1 MLIEKHKNELLTL
14 LISMMNERQNC
25 GRILRLL
32 ILFCLYGI
40 CLPPLHAKQ
49 DIASPQQTGKTY
61 TIKGVVLDFNNEPII
76 GASVFIPGTSI
87 GVATDLDGNYVL
99 KVPANTKNIEFSY
112 IGYEKKVVP
121 FNPKDLN
128 VFRVVTMKEDSGIA
142 LEDVTIVAF
151 AKQKK
156 ESVLGS
162 VSTIKPAELKTTS
175 SNLTTGFAGKLAG
188 VVAYQRSGE
197 PGEDNAEFFIRG
209 VTTFGTGKA
218 DPLIL
223 IDNIELTSSDLARL
237 NTDDIASFSI
247 LKDATATALY
257 GARGAN
263 GVILVTTK
271 EGTEGKM
278 KLSFR
283 VESSFS
289 APSKE
294 VEIADP
300 LTFMKLHNEA
310 VRTRNPDGALPYL
323 ESAIAA
329 REKGLNPMVYP
340 MVDWK
345 DMLFKDFTT
354 NYRGNM
360 SLSGGGRVARY
371 YVALSYSRDNG
382 ILKQVP
388 SNLFDNN
395 IKLDKYTV
403 RSNVNINLTKTTE
416 LGVRVSGTF
425 DSYQGPIQGGSQVYS
440 QAIKASP
447 VLFPAM
453 YAPDAAN
460 QYTNHPMFGNY
471 GTSANYL
478 NPYAEMAR
486 GYKEYENTVILAQ
499 LELKQDFS
507 FITEGLKGR
516 LLGNV
521 TRTSYY
527 DLQRSYTPFYY
538 ALDSYDKTKDE
549 YTLSALNP
557 DLGTDYLGYSPGSK
571 KVGSSL
577 YLEASLSYDRTFVEK
592 HNVSGMLVY
601 TVREGKSGNENTL
614 QKSLPTRNL
623 GLAGRFTYGFSDRY
637 FAEFNFG
644 YNGSER
650 FDKSHRWGFFP
661 SGGLGWVV
669 SNEKFWADKPI
680 SKVINMLKLKGSYG
694 LVGNDNISNN
704 DNRFFYLS
712 EVNMNNSG
720 RGMNFGTNFDEGYN
734 GISISRYANPKI
746 GWEISHKI
754 NVGFELKLFNDLEIQ
769 AEYFKERRTNIL
781 QERADIPSLMGF
793 QAPIRANIGEAKG
806 HGVDISLDYSHIF
819 NKNWWTTVRGNF
831 TYASSEFSEY
841 EEPDYSAT
849 PWRSKIGSKLSQ
861 TYGYI
866 AERLFVDD
874 EDVANSPKQQ
884 FGEYTAGDIKY
895 KDINRDGII
904 DEQDIVPIGYPTTP
918 EIIYGF
924 GFSVGYKAFDF
935 NCFFQGSARSSF
947 FIDPLRI
954 TPFAQPYDP
963 GNELGG
969 KQANNALLQVIAN
982 NHWSE
987 SNQNMYAFW
996 PRLSDTAI
1004 SNNNQSSTWWL
1015 RDGTFLRMKSAEI
1028 GYTLPK
1034 RLTSKAKLE
1043 NLRIYV
1049 SGTNLFNISKFKIWD
1064 TEMGNNGLGYP
1075 VQRVFNV
1082 GIQLSL

>member
-14 LISMMNERQNC
+14 LISMMNEKQNC

-40 CLPPLHAKQ
+40 CLPPLHATQ

-538 ALDSYDKTKDE
+538 ALDSYDKKKDE

-680 SKVINMLKLKGSYG
+680 SKVVNMLKLKGSYG

-746 GWEISHKI
+746 GWEISHKM

-806 HGVDISLDYSHIF
+806 QGVDISLDYSHIF
-819 NKNWWTTVRGNF
+819 NKNLWTTIRGNF

-841 EEPDYSAT
+841 EEPNYSAT

-947 FIDPLRI
+947 FISPLRI

-963 GNELGG
+963 DNELGG
-969 KQANNALLQVIAN
+969 KQANNALLQVIAD

>member
-14 LISMMNERQNC
+14 LISMMNEKQNC

-538 ALDSYDKTKDE
+538 ALDSYDKKKDE

-571 KVGSSL
+571 K
-577 YLEASLSYDRTFVEK
+577 
-592 HNVSGMLVY
+592 
-601 TVREGKSGNENTL
+601 
-614 QKSLPTRNL
+614 
-623 GLAGRFTYGFSDRY
+623 
-637 FAEFNFG
+637 
-644 YNGSER
+644 
-650 FDKSHRWGFFP
+650 
-661 SGGLGWVV
+661 
-669 SNEKFWADKPI
+669 
-680 SKVINMLKLKGSYG
+680 
-694 LVGNDNISNN
+694 
-704 DNRFFYLS
+704 
-712 EVNMNNSG
+712 
-720 RGMNFGTNFDEGYN
+720 
-734 GISISRYANPKI
+734 
-746 GWEISHKI
+746 
-754 NVGFELKLFNDLEIQ
+754 
-769 AEYFKERRTNIL
+769 
-781 QERADIPSLMGF
+781 
-793 QAPIRANIGEAKG
+793 
-806 HGVDISLDYSHIF
+806 
-819 NKNWWTTVRGNF
+819 
-831 TYASSEFSEY
+831 
-841 EEPDYSAT
+841 
-849 PWRSKIGSKLSQ
+849 
-861 TYGYI
+861 
-866 AERLFVDD
+866 
-874 EDVANSPKQQ
+874 
-884 FGEYTAGDIKY
+884 
-895 KDINRDGII
+895 
-904 DEQDIVPIGYPTTP
+904 
-918 EIIYGF
+918 
-924 GFSVGYKAFDF
+924 
-935 NCFFQGSARSSF
+935 
-947 FIDPLRI
+947 
-954 TPFAQPYDP
+954 
-963 GNELGG
+963 
-969 KQANNALLQVIAN
+969 
-982 NHWSE
+982 
-987 SNQNMYAFW
+987 
-996 PRLSDTAI
+996 
-1004 SNNNQSSTWWL
+1004 
-1015 RDGTFLRMKSAEI
+1015 
-1028 GYTLPK
+1028 
-1034 RLTSKAKLE
+1034 
-1043 NLRIYV
+1043 
-1049 SGTNLFNISKFKIWD
+1049 
-1064 TEMGNNGLGYP
+1064 
-1075 VQRVFNV
+1075 
-1082 GIQLSL
+1082 

>member
-1 MLIEKHKNELLTL
+1 
-14 LISMMNERQNC
+14 MMNEKQNC
-25 GRILRLL
+25 GRILQLL

-40 CLPPLHAKQ
+40 CFTPLYAKQ
-49 DIASPQQTGKTY
+49 DVASPQQSGKTY
-61 TIKGVVLDFNNEPII
+61 TIKGVVLDFNNEPVI
-76 GASVFIPGTSI
+76 GASVFIPGTNI
-87 GVATDLDGNYVL
+87 GVATDMDGNYTL
-99 KVPANTKNIEFSY
+99 KVPANAKTIEFTY

-121 FNPKDLN
+121 FNPKNLN

-142 LEDVTIVAF
+142 LEDVTVVAF

-283 VESSFS
+283 VETSFS

-354 NYRGNM
+354 NYRGNL

-371 YVALSYSRDNG
+371 YVALSYAKDNG

-425 DSYQGPIQGGSQVYS
+425 DSYQGPISGGAQVYS

-460 QYTNHPMFGNY
+460 QHISYPMFGNY

-486 GYKEYENTVILAQ
+486 GYKEYENTVVLAQ

-507 FITEGLKGR
+507 FITQGLKGR

-527 DLQRSYTPFYY
+527 DIQRSYVPFYY
-538 ALDSYDKTKDE
+538 AMDSYDKTKDE
-549 YTLSALNP
+549 YVLSALNP
-557 DLGTDYLGYSPGSK
+557 DAGTDYLGYSPGSK

-577 YLEASLSYDRTFVEK
+577 YLEASVSYDRTFVDK

-601 TVREGKSGNENTL
+601 TVREAKNGNESTL

-694 LVGNDNISNN
+694 LVGNDNISDNN
-704 DNRFFYLS
+704 NRFFYLS
-712 EVNMNNSG
+712 EVTMGDSKRNMV
-720 RGMNFGTNFDEGYN
+720 FGTNFDKGYN
-734 GISISRYANPKI
+734 GISIGRYANPKI
-746 GWEISHKI
+746 GWEISHKL
-754 NVGFELKLFNDLEIQ
+754 NVGFEMKLFNDLEIQ

-781 QERADIPSLMGF
+781 QERADIPTLMGF

-806 HGVDISLDYSHIF
+806 QGVDISLDYSHIF
-819 NKNWWTTVRGNF
+819 NKNWWATVRGNF

-895 KDINRDGII
+895 KDINHDGII

-924 GFSVGYKAFDF
+924 GFSVGYKDFDF

-963 GNELGG
+963 DNELGG
-969 KQANNALLQVIAN
+969 KQANNALLQVIAD

-987 SNQNMYAFW
+987 ANQNMYAFW
-996 PRLSDTAI
+996 PRLSNTAI
-1004 SNNNQSSTWWL
+1004 NNNNQSSTWWL

-1043 NLRIYV
+1043 NLRIYI

-1075 VQRVFNV
+1075 VQRVFNI

>member
-1 MLIEKHKNELLTL
+1 
-14 LISMMNERQNC
+14 MMNEKQNC

-329 REKGLNPMVYP
+329 REKELNPMAYP

-746 GWEISHKI
+746 GWEISHKM

-963 GNELGG
+963 DNELGG

>member
-1 MLIEKHKNELLTL
+1 MINEK
-14 LISMMNERQNC
+14 QNGG
-25 GRILRLL
+25 GRILQLL
-32 ILFCLYGI
+32 ILFCLYGM
-40 CLPPLHAKQ
+40 CTAPLYAKQ
-49 DIASPQQTGKTY
+49 DTASPQQTGKSY
-61 TIKGVVLDFNNEPII
+61 TIKGIVLDFNNEPII
-76 GASVFIPGTSI
+76 GASVYIPGTNT
-87 GVATDLDGNYVL
+87 GVATDLDGNFTL
-99 KVPANTKNIEFSY
+99 KVPANTKTIEFSY
-112 IGYEKKVVP
+112 IGFEKKIIE
-121 FNPKDLN
+121 FNPKNLN
-128 VFRVVTMKEDSGIA
+128 IFRVVTMKEDSGIA

-223 IDNIELTSSDLARL
+223 IDNIELTSADLARL

-263 GVILVTTK
+263 GVILVATK

-294 VEIADP
+294 VEIAEP

-329 REKGLNPMVYP
+329 REKGLNPNVYP
-340 MVDWK
+340 MVNWK
-345 DMLFKDFTT
+345 DMLFRDFTT

-395 IKLDKYTV
+395 IQLNKYTV
-403 RSNVNINLTKTTE
+403 RSNININLTKTTE

-425 DSYQGPIQGGSQVYS
+425 DSYQGPLAGGSQVYS

-447 VLFPAM
+447 VLFPAT
-453 YAPDAAN
+453 YVPDAAN
-460 QYTNHPMFGNY
+460 QHANYPLFGNY

-486 GYKEYENTVILAQ
+486 GYKEYENTVVLAQ

-507 FITEGLKGR
+507 FITQGLKGR

-521 TRTSYY
+521 NRTSYY

-549 YTLSALNP
+549 YILSALNP
-557 DLGTDYLGYSPGSK
+557 DLGTDYLGYSPGAK

-577 YLEASLSYDRTFVEK
+577 YLEASLSYDRTFEEK

-601 TVREGKSGNENTL
+601 TVREGKSGNESTL

-637 FAEFNFG
+637 FA
-644 YNGSER
+644 
-650 FDKSHRWGFFP
+650 
-661 SGGLGWVV
+661 
-669 SNEKFWADKPI
+669 
-680 SKVINMLKLKGSYG
+680 
-694 LVGNDNISNN
+694 
-704 DNRFFYLS
+704 
-712 EVNMNNSG
+712 
-720 RGMNFGTNFDEGYN
+720 
-734 GISISRYANPKI
+734 
-746 GWEISHKI
+746 
-754 NVGFELKLFNDLEIQ
+754 
-769 AEYFKERRTNIL
+769 
-781 QERADIPSLMGF
+781 
-793 QAPIRANIGEAKG
+793 
-806 HGVDISLDYSHIF
+806 
-819 NKNWWTTVRGNF
+819 
-831 TYASSEFSEY
+831 
-841 EEPDYSAT
+841 
-849 PWRSKIGSKLSQ
+849 
-861 TYGYI
+861 
-866 AERLFVDD
+866 
-874 EDVANSPKQQ
+874 
-884 FGEYTAGDIKY
+884 
-895 KDINRDGII
+895 
-904 DEQDIVPIGYPTTP
+904 
-918 EIIYGF
+918 
-924 GFSVGYKAFDF
+924 
-935 NCFFQGSARSSF
+935 
-947 FIDPLRI
+947 
-954 TPFAQPYDP
+954 
-963 GNELGG
+963 
-969 KQANNALLQVIAN
+969 
-982 NHWSE
+982 
-987 SNQNMYAFW
+987 
-996 PRLSDTAI
+996 
-1004 SNNNQSSTWWL
+1004 
-1015 RDGTFLRMKSAEI
+1015 
-1028 GYTLPK
+1028 
-1034 RLTSKAKLE
+1034 
-1043 NLRIYV
+1043 
-1049 SGTNLFNISKFKIWD
+1049 
-1064 TEMGNNGLGYP
+1064 
-1075 VQRVFNV
+1075 
-1082 GIQLSL
+1082 

>member
-14 LISMMNERQNC
+14 LISMMNEKQNC

-162 VSTIKPAELKTTS
+162 VSTIKPTELKTTS

-720 RGMNFGTNFDEGYN
+720 RGMSFGTNFDEGYN

-746 GWEISHKI
+746 GWEISHKM

-963 GNELGG
+963 DNELGG

-1034 RLTSKAKLE
+1034 RLTGKAKLE

>member
-14 LISMMNERQNC
+14 LIFMMNEKQNC

-453 YAPDAAN
+453 YAPDAAK

-538 ALDSYDKTKDE
+538 ALDSYDKKKDE

-680 SKVINMLKLKGSYG
+680 SKVVNMLKLKGSYG

-746 GWEISHKI
+746 GWEISHKM

-806 HGVDISLDYSHIF
+806 QGVDISLDYSHIF
-819 NKNWWTTVRGNF
+819 NKNLWTTIRGNF

-947 FIDPLRI
+947 FISPLRI

-963 GNELGG
+963 DNELGG
-969 KQANNALLQVIAN
+969 KQANNALLQVIAD

>member
-1 MLIEKHKNELLTL
+1 
-14 LISMMNERQNC
+14 
-25 GRILRLL
+25 
-32 ILFCLYGI
+32 
-40 CLPPLHAKQ
+40 
-49 DIASPQQTGKTY
+49 
-61 TIKGVVLDFNNEPII
+61 
-76 GASVFIPGTSI
+76 
-87 GVATDLDGNYVL
+87 
-99 KVPANTKNIEFSY
+99 
-112 IGYEKKVVP
+112 
-121 FNPKDLN
+121 
-128 VFRVVTMKEDSGIA
+128 
-142 LEDVTIVAF
+142 
-151 AKQKK
+151 
-156 ESVLGS
+156 
-162 VSTIKPAELKTTS
+162 
-175 SNLTTGFAGKLAG
+175 
-188 VVAYQRSGE
+188 
-197 PGEDNAEFFIRG
+197 
-209 VTTFGTGKA
+209 
-218 DPLIL
+218 
-223 IDNIELTSSDLARL
+223 
-237 NTDDIASFSI
+237 
-247 LKDATATALY
+247 
-257 GARGAN
+257 
-263 GVILVTTK
+263 
-271 EGTEGKM
+271 
-278 KLSFR
+278 
-283 VESSFS
+283 
-289 APSKE
+289 
-294 VEIADP
+294 
-300 LTFMKLHNEA
+300 
-310 VRTRNPDGALPYL
+310 
-323 ESAIAA
+323 
-329 REKGLNPMVYP
+329 
-340 MVDWK
+340 
-345 DMLFKDFTT
+345 
-354 NYRGNM
+354 
-360 SLSGGGRVARY
+360 
-371 YVALSYSRDNG
+371 
-382 ILKQVP
+382 
-388 SNLFDNN
+388 
-395 IKLDKYTV
+395 
-403 RSNVNINLTKTTE
+403 
-416 LGVRVSGTF
+416 
-425 DSYQGPIQGGSQVYS
+425 
-440 QAIKASP
+440 
-447 VLFPAM
+447 M

-538 ALDSYDKTKDE
+538 ALDSYDKKKDE

-680 SKVINMLKLKGSYG
+680 SKVVNMLKLKGSYG

-746 GWEISHKI
+746 GWEISHKM

-963 GNELGG
+963 DNELGG
-969 KQANNALLQVIAN
+969 KQANNALLQVIADN
-982 NHWSE
+982 RWSE

>member
-1 MLIEKHKNELLTL
+1 
-14 LISMMNERQNC
+14 MMNKKQNC
-25 GRILRLL
+25 GRIRRLL

-40 CLPPLHAKQ
+40 CLPSLHAKQ
-49 DIASPQQTGKTY
+49 DITSPQQTSNAY
-61 TIKGVVLDFNNEPII
+61 TIKGVVLDFNNEPVI

-87 GVATDLDGNYVL
+87 GVATDLDGNYTL
-99 KVPANTKNIEFSY
+99 RVPANTKTIEFSY
-112 IGYEKKVVP
+112 IGYEKKVIP
-121 FNPKDLN
+121 FNPKNLN

-197 PGEDNAEFFIRG
+197 PGKDNAEFFIRG

-294 VEIADP
+294 VEIAGP
-300 LTFMKLHNEA
+300 LTFMRLHNEA
-310 VRTRNPDGALPYL
+310 VRTRNSDGALPYL

-340 MVDWK
+340 MVNWK

-388 SNLFDNN
+388 SNLFNNN

-425 DSYQGPIQGGSQVYS
+425 DSYQGPISGGSQVYS

-447 VLFPAM
+447 VLFPAT

-486 GYKEYENTVILAQ
+486 GYKEYENTVVLAQ
-499 LELKQDFS
+499 LELKQDFG
-507 FITEGLKGR
+507 FIIEGLKGR

-527 DLQRSYTPFYY
+527 DLQRSYIPFYY
-538 ALDSYDKTKDE
+538 AMDSYDKTKDE
-549 YTLSALNP
+549 YVLSALNP
-557 DLGTDYLGYSPGSK
+557 DKGTDYLGYSPGSK
-571 KVGSSL
+571 QVGSSL

-601 TVREGKSGNENTL
+601 TVREGKNGNESTL

-669 SNEKFWADKPI
+669 SNEKFWADKPV
-680 SKVINMLKLKGSYG
+680 SKVIDMLKLKASYG

-712 EVNMNNSG
+712 EVNMNNDDK
-720 RGMNFGTNFDEGYN
+720 GMNFGTEFDKGYN

-746 GWEISHKI
+746 GWEISHKFNI
-754 NVGFELKLFNDLEIQ
+754 GFELKLFNDLEIQ

-806 HGVDISLDYSHIF
+806 HGADISLDYSHIF
-819 NKNWWTTVRGNF
+819 NKSWWATVRGNF

-874 EDVANSPKQQ
+874 GDVANSPKQQ

-895 KDINRDGII
+895 KDINHDGII
-904 DEQDIVPIGYPTTP
+904 DQQDIVPIGYPTTP

-947 FIDPLRI
+947 FINPLRI

-963 GNELGG
+963 DNDLGG
-969 KQANNALLQVIAN
+969 KQANNALLQVIAG

-987 SNQNMYAFW
+987 ANQDMYAFW

-1034 RLTSKAKLE
+1034 RLTGKAKLE
-1043 NLRIYV
+1043 NLRIYL

-1075 VQRVFNV
+1075 VQRVFNI

>member
-1 MLIEKHKNELLTL
+1 
-14 LISMMNERQNC
+14 MNEKQNC

-162 VSTIKPAELKTTS
+162 VSTIKPTELKTTS

-720 RGMNFGTNFDEGYN
+720 RGMSFGTNFDEGYN

-746 GWEISHKI
+746 GWEISHKM

-947 FIDPLRI
+947 FIAPLRI

-963 GNELGG
+963 DNELGG

-1034 RLTSKAKLE
+1034 RLTGKAKLE